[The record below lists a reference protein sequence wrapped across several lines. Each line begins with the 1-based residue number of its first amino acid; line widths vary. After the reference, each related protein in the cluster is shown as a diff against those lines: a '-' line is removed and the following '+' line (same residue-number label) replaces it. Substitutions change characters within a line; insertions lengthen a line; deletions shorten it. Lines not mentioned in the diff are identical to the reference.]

1 VTGQQVARPAGGHL
15 NQEVANAVM
24 RCHKRFL
31 GRGPTRAQA
40 FFRHNFVIVMV
51 EESLSE
57 AERRLVAGGQRDAVL
72 QMRRRYTEA
81 MRGELVEA
89 VEELTGRR
97 VQAFLT
103 GNHAGPDLTAEL
115 FVLDA
120 PVAGEPTDSEPG

>member
-1 VTGQQVARPAGGHL
+1 VTRQQVSRPAGGHL
-15 NQEVANAVM
+15 NQEVTNAVM

-31 GRGPTRAQA
+31 GRGPTKAQA
-40 FFRHNFVIVMV
+40 FFRHNFVIVVV

-57 AERRLVAGGQRDAVL
+57 AERRLVAGDQRDAVL

-89 VEELTGRR
+89 VEALTERR

-103 GNHAGPDLTAEL
+103 ANHAGPDLTAEL

>member
-1 VTGQQVARPAGGHL
+1 
-15 NQEVANAVM
+15 M
-24 RCHKRFL
+24 F
-31 GRGPTRAQA
+31 
-40 FFRHNFVIVMV
+40 

-57 AERRLVAGGQRDAVL
+57 AERRLLGDDQRDAVL

-81 MRGELVEA
+81 MRGELVGA
-89 VEELTGRR
+89 VEELTERR

-120 PVAGEPTDSEPG
+120 RVEGEPTDSEPG